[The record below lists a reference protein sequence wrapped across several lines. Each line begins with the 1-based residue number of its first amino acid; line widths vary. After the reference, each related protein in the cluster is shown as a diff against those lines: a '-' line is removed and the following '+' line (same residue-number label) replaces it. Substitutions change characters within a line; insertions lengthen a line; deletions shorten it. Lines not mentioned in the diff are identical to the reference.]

1 MPGYRSA
8 AGKRSRPGKPAPDRI
23 LAAEDPEAGDS
34 EAGDSEA
41 GGLTAGG
48 LAGGDPEAQRAR
60 GRDICLRLL
69 ATTPRTRAQLAD
81 AMRRRHIPEEVAS
94 AVLDQLTEAR
104 LIDDAMYAKAWVES
118 RHHSRGLSGRS
129 LKQELRHRGV
139 DDDDIA
145 QAVETLDPDQEIET
159 ARRLAERKLAATR
172 GQPPDAR
179 ARKVAGLLARK
190 GYPAGLAFR
199 LIRETMEAEGAEPPD
214 LDGGLPDE

>member
-8 AGKRSRPGKPAPDRI
+8 AGKRSGPGKPALDRT
-23 LAAEDPEAGDS
+23 LAAENPEAGS

-41 GGLTAGG
+41 GGLA
-48 LAGGDPEAQRAR
+48 AGDPEAQRAR

-81 AMRRRHIPEEVAS
+81 AMRRRHIPEEVAG

-159 ARRLAERKLAATR
+159 ARRLTERKLAATR
-172 GQPPDAR
+172 GQPLDAR
-179 ARKVAGLLARK
+179 ARKVAGMLARK